1 MTIDNEEKLSKKNGY
16 SELRKQIRLLEH
28 DDKKEAKIDLKEKE
42 NHVRSMWLE
51 KYSFRI
57 ALMSMFSA
65 LSVVLAYT
73 LASIPNL
80 ELFTLSIFLAGF
92 IMGKKEG
99 LFIGLFSAIIFVF
112 FNPWGASPLPL
123 MVYQIT
129 HYALV
134 GLAGALTHDFL
145 KHKKYFRPD
154 DDLYTFPIM
163 SLLGFSGAI
172 ITVSF
177 DLITSFIGTLYIYG
191 TLDAFPFYFLTGIV
205 FTTIHEIGNT
215 LGFIFILPGLIQL
228 VYKILY

>member
-1 MTIDNEEKLSKKNGY
+1 MIAQNKDENNEKKGY
-16 SELRKQIRLLEH
+16 SELRSQIRSL
-28 DDKKEAKIDLKEKE
+28 DYKKDTIELDFQEQE
-42 NHVRSMWLE
+42 NHIRSVWLE
-51 KYSFRI
+51 KKSFRI
-57 ALMSMFSA
+57 ALMSMFTA

-73 LASIPNL
+73 LASFPNI
-80 ELFTLSIFLAGF
+80 ELFTLSIFLGGF

-99 LFIGLFSAIIFVF
+99 LFIGLLSALIFVF
-112 FNPWGASPLPL
+112 FNPWGVSPLPL

-145 KHKKYFRPD
+145 KNKSYFKPEK
-154 DDLYTFPIM
+154 DLYTLSIM

-172 ITVSF
+172 ITVSY
-177 DLITSFIGTLYIYG
+177 DLLTSFIDTLYIYG
-191 TLDAFPFYFLTGIV
+191 TLDAFPIYFLTGIV

-228 VYKILY
+228 VYKILH